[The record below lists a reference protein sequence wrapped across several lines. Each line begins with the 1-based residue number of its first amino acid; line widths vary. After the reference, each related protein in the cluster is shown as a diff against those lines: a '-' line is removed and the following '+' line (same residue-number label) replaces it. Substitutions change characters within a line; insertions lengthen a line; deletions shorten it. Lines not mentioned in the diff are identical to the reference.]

1 MIKLRRPRPPFR
13 DRSRPTTLRVEKQY
27 SSGSKDREIKRER
40 KESEKGE
47 RKIRGREGRR
57 TEVEGESSWKGR
69 EVVCEKK
76 RRRGKESV
84 KRTKEKEKE

>member
-57 TEVEGESSWKGR
+57 TEVEGESSWK
-69 EVVCEKK
+69 VVCEKK